1 MATCHSLRLVDDE
14 LIGDPLDLKMFE
26 FTNWIFEEGE
36 GGNTNTGNAQDF
48 RHTEHGSNSGLSPSI
63 VHSRDDN
70 LSTSAESVRFLAF
83 CMHHV

>member
-26 FTNWIFEEGE
+26 FTDWIFEEGE
-36 GGNTNTGNAQDF
+36 GGGSNAQDL
-48 RHTEHGSNSGLSPSI
+48 RHTEHGSSSGLSPSI
-63 VHSRDDN
+63 VRSRDEN
-70 LSTSAESVRFLAF
+70 LSTSAESVRFSSF